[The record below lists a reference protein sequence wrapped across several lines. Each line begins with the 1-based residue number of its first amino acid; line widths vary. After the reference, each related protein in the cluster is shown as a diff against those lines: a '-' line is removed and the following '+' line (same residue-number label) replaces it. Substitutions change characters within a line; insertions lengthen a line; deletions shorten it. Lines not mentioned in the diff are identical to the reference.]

1 MFSRLES
8 FLRSLG
14 WSRWEV
20 ALMKHGPV
28 FIYWIFRRG
37 ERYPAIV
44 AKFVKNSKAKE
55 VVRSEAE
62 ILDRLRGVSDSL
74 GIPRLLYQEEGP
86 GGAYLLVQ
94 TGAPGSPLID
104 DLSPRDHA
112 AISRQIVIAESWLD
126 AFHRD
131 VESKE
136 TLGQSL
142 GPWISRCRDVLGS
155 PTREEVALLEEAQ
168 SALDRLGTRSSVP
181 VHGDFWAGNIL
192 LDGKRVSVID
202 WNRFH
207 FGTPTEDVFNFFSA
221 TTFWPSSD
229 PTQSARTLWEA
240 FFETSRLTHVGARV
254 THATLVHHGFEAAST
269 SNVFALFLVTR
280 LATAEFMHH
289 VPWRRFVSS
298 WVKAGLPAP
307 FSSCSFV

>member
-8 FLRSLG
+8 FLRSIG

-28 FIYWIFRRG
+28 FVYWVFRRG
-37 ERYPAIV
+37 GRYPSIV
-44 AKFVKNSKAKE
+44 AKLVKKSKATE
-55 VVRSEAE
+55 VVRSEAA
-62 ILDRLRGVSDSL
+62 ILERLSSVSDSL

-94 TGAPGSPLID
+94 TGVPGSPLID
-104 DLSPRDHA
+104 WLSPQDHA
-112 AISRQIVIAESWLD
+112 TISRQLEIAENWLG
-126 AFHRD
+126 AFHRE
-131 VESKE
+131 VESEE
-136 TLGQSL
+136 TLGQSSSS
-142 GPWISRCRDVLGS
+142 WIPRCRDVLGS
-155 PTREEVALLEEAQ
+155 PTSEEVVLLEAAQ
-168 SALDRLGTRSSVP
+168 SALDRLGTRLSVP
-181 VHGDFWAGNIL
+181 VHGDFWTGNIL

-207 FGTPTEDVFNFFSA
+207 FGLPTEDVFNFFSA
-221 TTFWPSSD
+221 TTFRPSSD
-229 PTQSARTLWEA
+229 PTQSARTLWAA
-240 FFETSRLTHVGARV
+240 FFESSRLTDVGAKATR
-254 THATLVHHGFEAAST
+254 ATLDRHGFESAST

-289 VPWRRFVSS
+289 EPWRRFVSS

-307 FSSCSFV
+307 FSRCTFV